1 MIDIDWPCFQN
12 KQTNKQTN
20 EKLALIIILLKVN
33 PPHKIKEIFY
43 KSKKLPITTSTT
55 AGFQNKK

>member
-1 MIDIDWPCFQN
+1 MIDISIGLAS
-12 KQTNKQTN
+12 KTNKQTK
-20 EKLALIIILLKVN
+20 KLALIIILLKVN